1 MTLPPRILL
10 ADADAFFAA
19 VARLV
24 DPEGAGKAALLIVGG
39 RRGSRGVVCSASW
52 EARQYGVR
60 SAMPIGRAARLCPHA
75 VFLPVDM
82 AKYQRVSAQVMAIL
96 GAFSP
101 LVEQVSVD
109 EAFLDLTGTVSLH
122 GQPVDALRQIKRRV
136 RAETGLTASAGLAA
150 NKFVAKVASDLGK
163 PDGLVVVDPATE
175 QPVAE
180 CPAAS
185 LAQLDTAVAA
195 ARRAFEH
202 CQFSTDAE
210 RRAKLHAIAD
220 RIEAHAAELAELI
233 VREQGKPLALARM
246 EVGGG
251 VAWTRAAADLDLP
264 VELIEDR
271 PGKRIELHRKPLGV
285 VGSITPWNWPFMIAV
300 WHVMPAVRAG
310 NTVVIKP
317 SSLTPLSTLRLV
329 ALMNEV
335 LPAGVINVVTGE
347 GGLGRAMSGHAG
359 ISKIVFTGS
368 TPTGQDIM
376 RNAAGNLKRL
386 TLELGGNDA
395 GIVLADVDVDAVAP
409 AIFQAVSATA
419 LASWMAKVAAMRMSM
434 RRSTVSVPVA
444 TTSSQTRAAVVST
457 KVRAER
463 RRASASRVATS
474 PPASAL
480 SRSR

>member
-1 MTLPPRILL
+1 MTNT
-10 ADADAFFAA
+10 FS
-19 VARLV
+19 
-24 DPEGAGKAALLIVGG
+24 LIIDG
-39 RRGSRGVVCSASW
+39 R
-52 EARQYGVR
+52 
-60 SAMPIGRAARLCPHA
+60 P
-75 VFLPVDM
+75 
-82 AKYQRVSAQVMAIL
+82 
-96 GAFSP
+96 
-101 LVEQVSVD
+101 
-109 EAFLDLTGTVSLH
+109 LTGE
-122 GQPVDALRQIKRRV
+122 Q
-136 RAETGLTASAGLAA
+136 TA
-150 NKFVAKVASDLGK
+150 FT
-163 PDGLVVVDPATE
+163 VVDPATE

-185 LAQLDTAVAA
+185 LTQLDAAVAA
-195 ARRAFEH
+195 ARRAFAH
-202 CQFSTDAE
+202 WQFSTDAE

-251 VAWTRAAADLDLP
+251 VAWTRAAADLELP

-300 WHVMPAVRAG
+300 WHVMPAVRTG

-329 ALMNEV
+329 ALMNEF
-335 LPAGVINVVTGE
+335 LPAGVVNVVTGE
-347 GGLGRAMSGHAG
+347 GGLGRAMSSHAG
-359 ISKIVFTGS
+359 IDKIVFTGS

-409 AIFQAVSATA
+409 AIFQTAFLNMGQTCAALKRLYVHDSIYDALCARLAEIAKEQMIGNGLDEGITFGPVQNRAQLDLVAALVDDARARGARVLAGGEALGGAGYFYPPTIVADIADGARLVDEEQFGPALPVIRYHDVDDAIARANASENGLGGSVWSKDIARAREVAARLECGTVWINGHAEVLPHCPFGGRKMSGFGVEFGLEGMLEYTAPQLVNINTA
-419 LASWMAKVAAMRMSM
+419 LLA
-434 RRSTVSVPVA
+434 
-444 TTSSQTRAAVVST
+444 
-457 KVRAER
+457 
-463 RRASASRVATS
+463 
-474 PPASAL
+474 
-480 SRSR
+480 